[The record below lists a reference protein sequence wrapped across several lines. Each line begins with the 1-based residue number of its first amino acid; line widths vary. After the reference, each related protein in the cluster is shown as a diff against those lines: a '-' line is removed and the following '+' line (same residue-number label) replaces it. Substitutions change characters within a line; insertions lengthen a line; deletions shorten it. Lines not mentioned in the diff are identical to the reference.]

1 MKIER
6 QQRSQLKG
14 VNLVGVVGSDVLR
27 ALVGDLGAHRAPR
40 SSADHALLVPVH
52 PRHKR
57 WITKIAA
64 LKDGPSA

>member
-1 MKIER
+1 
-6 QQRSQLKG
+6 
-14 VNLVGVVGSDVLR
+14 LR